1 MQAGSASSAQLA
13 TLPSAVTDFSRG
25 AKAARDFEANLIASL
40 LQSLEKTFADV
51 PGNTDLPGADDYN
64 YLGTQTLASAIA
76 DHGGFG
82 IAKMI
87 LAHLPAEHEGKRM
100 HGDSSLG
107 NEAGQSKAPVSPA
120 DGTK

>member
-1 MQAGSASSAQLA
+1 MDSIRASSAQLA
-13 TLPSAVTDFSRG
+13 TLPAPPTDLSRG
-25 AKAARDFEANLIASL
+25 ARAAREFEANLIASL

-64 YLGTQTLASAIA
+64 YLGTQALASAIA

-87 LAHLPAEHEGKRM
+87 LAHLPKGHEGKRPA
-100 HGDSSLG
+100 GDSSLG
-107 NEAGQSKAPVSPA
+107 PRALEGKAPVSAA